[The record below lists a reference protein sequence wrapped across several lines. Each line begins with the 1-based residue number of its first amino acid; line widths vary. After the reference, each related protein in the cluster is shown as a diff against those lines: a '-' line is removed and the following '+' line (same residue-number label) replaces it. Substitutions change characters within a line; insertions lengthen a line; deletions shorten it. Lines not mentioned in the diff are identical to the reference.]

1 MLATAEP
8 ASLNRQQPTPGRLL
22 PCLFLVL
29 SASLAGWLPLA
40 PWGRA
45 CSVLLVVVGGGI
57 LLLRWLHRLEG
68 TIRESEQRLRTFQ
81 SIAGVGSWDWDLVSG
96 RIDCSEEACL
106 IFGVPCGCGPV
117 TLEAFLALLP
127 EEDRESVTVSLNR
140 AFAGTC
146 CYGVEHRVLRPD
158 GSERSVSQSGK
169 VFLDDS
175 GDPLRVV
182 SVMHDITARKEAE
195 SALFFEKRYRAL
207 IENLPQR
214 IFLKDCNSVYLS
226 CNSSFARELGL
237 EPTEVFGKT
246 DFDLFPA
253 PLAQKRLQDDARVL
267 AAGVTEE
274 RDERRERDHA
284 WASKALIPLKDDAG
298 RIYGL
303 LGVLT
308 DITSR
313 KRAEEQL
320 KESEVRFRTTFEQA
334 AVGICHITLGGGLI
348 RINRRFCDILGYSQE
363 ELLGQ
368 PIEGLIYPEDLAP
381 ERNNMELLLRRE
393 IDNYSMEMRQLR
405 KDASV
410 VWVNLSMSLVRNP
423 QGEPKYFAGVIEDV
437 TAKRETEALRQERDL
452 VQASSRAMSQFLA
465 NMSHEIRTPMNAV
478 IGLGRLALKTE
489 LNPKQRDYLEKICS
503 ASRNLLEIIN
513 DILDFSKIEAGRI
526 ELECTDFALEE
537 VMKTVSDLFGSKA
550 QEKGIGFR
558 VQLSPELPATLL
570 GDPLRLAQVL
580 NNLIGNAVKF
590 TEKGEVVVDIRPASR
605 GGGQVAVHFT
615 VRDTGVGLSPEQ
627 MEKIFIPFTQA
638 DSSTTRRYGGT
649 GLGLSIS
656 SQLVELMGGGLGVES
671 APGAGSSFSFTVSF
685 GLPGAEELQGISPAP
700 ELHSLKLLIL
710 EADPASRDRLAE
722 SLAGM
727 PFTLEFAATPP
738 AILAALKRSAF
749 PGELPFDL
757 VLLSEATA
765 GVAGFERLCGELGS
779 CQASVPPILATVAAD
794 RLNALRAQA
803 AELGLSWVLGLPT
816 RNSLLLDGIVRALS
830 REGEG
835 EAPPRQEP
843 SAAPRGAAGASAAP
857 DPLERIEGFDFPA
870 AFKRFGGNRV
880 LLVKLLH
887 EFRAEFNGSVSAIKG
902 ALGRGDQELARRMSH
917 TLKGVSGNLS
927 ATRVHS
933 VALALDAAVAG
944 GTDCAAFLEELS
956 LALEPLLD
964 GISRLPAQAAGK
976 GALPAPRYG
985 PEQVRLAAEIAELER
1000 LLSKHSL
1007 DAKRQFAT
1015 LRGVLPP
1022 GAFPEEMKAMEG
1034 YMEKLDFKK
1043 ARLQLARLSAR
1054 VAEPAPEGRE
1064 RL

>member
-1 MLATAEP
+1 MLATAKP
-8 ASLNRQQPTPGRLL
+8 ARLNRQRPTPGRLF
-22 PCLFLVL
+22 PYLFLVL
-29 SASLAGWLPLA
+29 GASLAGSLPLA

-45 CSVLLVVVGGGI
+45 CLVLVLGVVGGI
-57 LLLRWLHRLEG
+57 LLLRWLHRIEG
-68 TIRESEQRLRTFQ
+68 GIRESEERLRTFQ
-81 SIAGVGSWDWDLVSG
+81 SIAGVGSWDWDLSSG

-106 IFGVPCGCGPV
+106 IFGVPSGRGPV
-117 TLEAFLALLP
+117 SLEDFLALLP
-127 EEDRESVTVSLNR
+127 EEDRETVQVSINR

-146 CYGVEHRVLRPD
+146 SYGVEHRVLRPD
-158 GSERSVSQSGK
+158 GSERTVSQSGK
-169 VFLDDS
+169 VFRDDS
-175 GDPLRVV
+175 GAPLRVV
-182 SVMHDITARKEAE
+182 SVMHDLTARKEAE
-195 SALFFEKRYRAL
+195 KALFFEKRYRAL

-214 IFLKDCNSVYLS
+214 IFLKDSNSLYLS

-246 DFDLFPA
+246 DYDLFPA
-253 PLAQKRLQDDARVL
+253 PLAEKRLEDDARVL
-267 AAGVTEE
+267 AAGVPEE
-274 RDERRERDHA
+274 RDEQRERDHA
-284 WASKALIPLKDDAG
+284 WVSKALIPLKDDSG

-348 RINRRFCDILGYSQE
+348 RINRRFCEILGYSQD

-381 ERNNMELLLRRE
+381 ERSNMELLLTRE
-393 IDNYSMEMRQLR
+393 IDNFSMEMRQLR

-423 QGEPKYFAGVIEDV
+423 QGEPKYFTGVIEDV

-526 ELECTDFALEE
+526 ELERIDFSLEE
-537 VMKTVSDLFGSKA
+537 VLKTVSDLFGSKA
-550 QEKGIGFR
+550 QEKGIGYR

-590 TEKGEVVVDIRPASR
+590 TEKGEVVIDIRPASR
-605 GGGQVAVHFT
+605 GAEEVAVRFT

-671 APGAGSSFSFTVSF
+671 APGAGSSFSFTVKF
-685 GLPGAEELQGISPAP
+685 GLPGVEAQQGVFPDP
-700 ELHSLKLLIL
+700 ELRRLRLLIL
-710 EADPASRDRLAE
+710 EGEAASRDKIAE

-738 AILAALKRSAF
+738 ALLAALQRPAF
-749 PGELPFDL
+749 PGEPAIDL
-757 VLLSEATA
+757 LLIGEATA
-765 GVAGFERLCGELGS
+765 GAAGLERLCRELGT
-779 CQASVPPILATVAAD
+779 CQAPVPPILATVGAG
-794 RLNALRAQA
+794 RLEAVRAQA

-830 REGEG
+830 HEGKPAPRREPS
-835 EAPPRQEP
+835 APPRIAVVEGDP
-843 SAAPRGAAGASAAP
+843 P
-857 DPLERIEGFDFPA
+857 DPLDRLEGFDFPA
-870 AFKRFGGNRV
+870 AFKRFGGNRP

-887 EFRAEFNGSVSAIKG
+887 EFRAEFNGSVTAIKG
-902 ALGRGDQELARRMSH
+902 ALGRGDMELARRMSH

-927 ATRVHS
+927 AMRVHS
-933 VALALDAAVAG
+933 VALALDASIAG

-964 GISRLPAQAAGK
+964 GISRLPVQLAGK
-976 GALPAPRYG
+976 GGTPASRPG
-985 PEQVRLAAEIAELER
+985 PEQARLAAEIAELER

-1015 LRGVLPP
+1015 LRGVLPA
-1022 GAFPEEMKAMEG
+1022 GAFPEEMTAMEG

-1054 VAEPAPEGRE
+1054 VAETAPEGRE
-1064 RL
+1064 HI

>member
-22 PCLFLVL
+22 PYLFLVL
-29 SASLAGWLPLA
+29 GASLAGGLPLE

-45 CSVLLVVVGGGI
+45 CLVLLLGLVGGI
-57 LLLRWLHRLEG
+57 LLLRWLHRIEG
-68 TIRESEQRLRTFQ
+68 GIRESEERLRTFQ
-81 SIAGVGSWDWDLVSG
+81 SIAGVGSWDWDLSSG

-106 IFGVPCGCGPV
+106 IFGVPYGCGPV
-117 TLEAFLALLP
+117 SLEGFLDLLP
-127 EEDRESVTVSLNR
+127 EEDREIVTVSINR

-146 CYGVEHRVLRPD
+146 SYGVEHRVLRPD

-169 VFLDDS
+169 VFRDDS
-175 GDPLRVV
+175 GVPLRVV
-182 SVMHDITARKEAE
+182 SVMHDLTARREAE
-195 SALFFEKRYRAL
+195 RALFFEKRYRAL
-207 IENLPQR
+207 LENLPQR
-214 IFLKDCNSVYLS
+214 IFLKDSNSVYLS

-246 DFDLFPA
+246 DYDLFPA
-253 PLAQKRLQDDARVL
+253 PLAQKRLEDDVRVL
-267 AAGVTEE
+267 AAGVPEE
-274 RDERRERDHA
+274 RDEQRERDHA
-284 WASKALIPLKDDAG
+284 WVSKALIPLKDDSG

-348 RINRRFCDILGYSQE
+348 RINRRFCDILGYTQD

-393 IDNYSMEMRQLR
+393 IDNYSMEMRHLR

-423 QGEPKYFAGVIEDV
+423 LGEPKYFTGVIEDV

-478 IGLGRLALKTE
+478 IGLGRLVLKTE
-489 LNPKQRDYLEKICS
+489 LTPKQRVYLEKICS

-526 ELECTDFALEE
+526 ELERIDFSLEE
-537 VMKTVSDLFGSKA
+537 VLKTVSDLFGSKA
-550 QEKGIGFR
+550 QEKGIGYR
-558 VQLSPELPATLL
+558 VQLSPELPAVLL

-590 TEKGEVVVDIRPASR
+590 TEKGEVVIDLRPASR
-605 GGGQVAVHFT
+605 GVEEIAVHFT

-671 APGAGSSFSFTVSF
+671 VPGAGSSFSFTVNF
-685 GLPGAEELQGISPAP
+685 GLPSAQELQGVFQDP
-700 ELHSLKLLIL
+700 ELRSLRLLIL
-710 EADPASRDRLAE
+710 EGDPSSRGKLAE

-738 AILAALKRSAF
+738 ALLAAQQRAGF
-749 PGELPFDL
+749 PGELPIDL
-757 VLLSEATA
+757 LLINEATA
-765 GVAGFERLCGELGS
+765 GAAGLERLCRELGS
-779 CQASVPPILATVAAD
+779 RQDSVAPILAMVAAG
-794 RLNALRAQA
+794 RLEAVRAQA

-816 RNSLLLDGIVRALS
+816 RSSLLLDGIVRALS
-830 REGEG
+830 HGEQP
-835 EAPPRQEP
+835 APRRAPC
-843 SAAPRGAAGASAAP
+843 AAPRTAARESVP
-857 DPLERIEGFDFPA
+857 LDPLDQLEGFDFPA
-870 AFKRFGGNRV
+870 AFKRFGGNRA

-887 EFRAEFNGSVSAIKG
+887 EFRAEFNGSVTAIKG

-927 ATRVHS
+927 ALRVHS
-933 VALALDAAVAG
+933 VALALDAAIVA
-944 GTDCAAFLEELS
+944 GTDCAALLEELS

-964 GISRLPAQAAGK
+964 GISRFPALGAGK
-976 GALPAPRYG
+976 AVPPATRCG
-985 PEQVRLAAEIAELER
+985 PEQERIAAEIAELER

-1015 LRGVLPP
+1015 LRGVLPA

-1054 VAEPAPEGRE
+1054 VGELAPEGRE

>member
-8 ASLNRQQPTPGRLL
+8 ASPDRPRPSLGRLL
-22 PCLFLVL
+22 PYLSLVL
-29 SASLAGWLPLA
+29 GAGLAGCLPLA

-45 CSVLLVVVGGGI
+45 CSVLLVGMVGGI
-57 LLLRWLHRLEG
+57 LLLRRLHRLEG
-68 TIRESEQRLRTFQ
+68 TVREREERLRTFQ
-81 SIAGVGSWDWDLVSG
+81 SIAGVGSWDWDLASG
-96 RIDCSEEACL
+96 RLDCSEEACL
-106 IFGVPCGCGPV
+106 ILGVPHGCGPV
-117 TLEAFLALLP
+117 SLEGFLALLP
-127 EEDRESVTVSLNR
+127 EEDRETVTVSINR

-146 CYGVEHRVLRPD
+146 SYGVEHRVLRPD

-169 VFLDDS
+169 VFRDDS
-175 GDPLRVV
+175 GAPLRVV

-195 SALFFEKRYRAL
+195 NALFFEKRYRAL

-246 DFDLFPA
+246 DYDLFPA
-253 PLAQKRLQDDARVL
+253 QLAQKRLQDDARVL
-267 AAGVTEE
+267 AAGVPEE
-274 RDERRERDHA
+274 RDEQRERDHA
-284 WASKALIPLKDDAG
+284 WVSKALIPLKDDAG
-298 RIYGL
+298 RSYGL

-348 RINRRFCDILGYSQE
+348 RINRRFCDILGYSQD

-381 ERNNMELLLRRE
+381 ERDSMEQLLRRE
-393 IDNYSMEMRQLR
+393 IDNYSMELRQLR

-423 QGEPKYFAGVIEDV
+423 EGEPKYFAGVIEDV

-478 IGLGRLALKTE
+478 IGLGRLVLKTE

-503 ASRNLLEIIN
+503 ASRSLLEIIN
-513 DILDFSKIEAGRI
+513 DILDFSKIEAGRV
-526 ELECTDFALEE
+526 ELECTDFSLEE
-537 VMKTVSDLFGSKA
+537 VLKTVSDLFGTKA
-550 QEKGIGFR
+550 QEKGIGYR
-558 VQLSPELPATLL
+558 VQLSPELPANLL

-605 GGGQVAVHFT
+605 DAGEIAVHFT
-615 VRDTGVGLSPEQ
+615 VRDTGMGLSPEQ

-671 APGAGSSFSFTVSF
+671 VPGAGSSFSFTVNF
-685 GLPGAEELQGISPAP
+685 GLPSTEQQQGIFPDQ
-700 ELHSLKLLIL
+700 ELRSLRLLLL
-710 EADPASRDRLAE
+710 EADPSSRDSLAE

-727 PFTLEFAATPP
+727 PFTLEFAATP
-738 AILAALKRSAF
+738 AAVLATLQRPPF
-749 PGELPFDL
+749 PRELPFDL
-757 VLLSEATA
+757 VLVSEATA
-765 GVAGFERLCGELGS
+765 GAAGLEKLCRDLGAR
-779 CQASVPPILATVAAD
+779 QAHVPPILATVAAD
-794 RLNALRAQA
+794 RLDGLRARA

-816 RNSLLLDGIVRALS
+816 RSSLLLDGIVRALS
-830 REGEG
+830 HEGG
-835 EAPPRQEP
+835 VPPRREP
-843 SAAPRGAAGASAAP
+843 IEVPQAALQASVTR
-857 DPLERIEGFDFPA
+857 DPLEQLAGFDFPA
-870 AFKRFGGNRV
+870 AFKRFGGNRA

-887 EFRAEFNGSVSAIKG
+887 EFRAEFNGSVTAIKG

-927 ATRVHS
+927 ATRVHT
-933 VALALDAAVAG
+933 VALALDAAIAG

-956 LALEPLLD
+956 LVLEPLLD
-964 GISRLPAQAAGK
+964 GISRLPTQVAGK
-976 GALPAPRYG
+976 GAPPAPRCG
-985 PEQVRLAAEIAELER
+985 PEQERLAAEITELER

>member
-8 ASLNRQQPTPGRLL
+8 ATLNRQRPTPLRLF
-22 PCLFLVL
+22 PYLFLVL
-29 SASLAGWLPLA
+29 CASLAGGLPLA
-40 PWGRA
+40 PWGRT
-45 CSVLLVVVGGGI
+45 CLVLMVGVAGGI
-57 LLLRWLHRLEG
+57 LLLRWLHRIEG
-68 TIRESEQRLRTFQ
+68 GIKESEERLRTFQ
-81 SIAGVGSWDWDLVSG
+81 SIAGVGSWDWDLSSG

-117 TLEAFLALLP
+117 SLEAFLALLP
-127 EEDRESVTVSLNR
+127 EEDRETVTVSINR

-146 CYGVEHRVLRPD
+146 SYGVEHRVLRPD
-158 GSERSVSQSGK
+158 GSQRSVSQSGK
-169 VFLDDS
+169 VFRDDS
-175 GDPLRVV
+175 GAPVRVV
-182 SVMHDITARKEAE
+182 SVMHDLTARKEAE
-195 SALFFEKRYRAL
+195 KALFFEKRYRAL

-214 IFLKDCNSVYLS
+214 IFLKDSNSLYLS

-246 DFDLFPA
+246 DYDLFPA
-253 PLAQKRLQDDARVL
+253 PLAQKRLEDDARVL
-267 AAGVTEE
+267 AAGVPEE
-274 RDERRERDHA
+274 RDEQRERDHA
-284 WASKALIPLKDDAG
+284 WVSKALIPLKDDSG

-334 AVGICHITLGGGLI
+334 AVGICHISLGGGLI
-348 RINRRFCDILGYSQE
+348 RINRRFCEILGYSQD

-381 ERNNMELLLRRE
+381 ERNNMELLLTRK

-423 QGEPKYFAGVIEDV
+423 QGEPKYFTGVIEDV

-489 LNPKQRDYLEKICS
+489 LSPKQRDYLEKICS

-526 ELECTDFALEE
+526 ELERIDFSLDE
-537 VMKTVSDLFGSKA
+537 VLKTVSDLFGNKA
-550 QEKGIGFR
+550 QEKGIGYR

-590 TEKGEVVVDIRPASR
+590 TEKGEVVVDIRPASQ
-605 GGGQVAVHFT
+605 GGGEVAVHFT

-671 APGAGSSFSFTVSF
+671 APGAGSSFSFTVNF
-685 GLPGAEELQGISPAP
+685 GLPSAEQQQGVFLDP
-700 ELHSLKLLIL
+700 ELRSLRLLIL
-710 EADPASRDRLAE
+710 EGDPASRDRLAE

-738 AILAALKRSAF
+738 AVLAALGGAVP

-757 VLLSEATA
+757 MLISEATA
-765 GVAGFERLCGELGS
+765 GAAGLERLCRDLGS
-779 CQASVPPILATVAAD
+779 RQAPVPPILATVSAD
-794 RLNALRAQA
+794 RLEGLRAQA

-830 REGEG
+830 QEVEP
-835 EAPPRQEP
+835 APRREP
-843 SAAPRGAAGASAAP
+843 SAASRTAAEESAAP
-857 DPLERIEGFDFPA
+857 DPLDRLEGFDFPA
-870 AFKRFGGNRV
+870 AFKRFGGNRA

-887 EFRAEFNGSVSAIKG
+887 EFRAEFNGTVTAIKG

-927 ATRVHS
+927 AMRVHS
-933 VALALDAAVAG
+933 VALALDAAIAG
-944 GTDCAAFLEELS
+944 GTDCSAFLEELS
-956 LALEPLLD
+956 LALDPLLD
-964 GISRLPAQAAGK
+964 GISRLPALGAGR
-976 GALPAPRYG
+976 GAPPAPRPG
-985 PEQVRLAAEIAELER
+985 PEQERLSAEIAELER

-1015 LRGVLPP
+1015 LRGVLPA

-1054 VAEPAPEGRE
+1054 VGQPAPEGRE